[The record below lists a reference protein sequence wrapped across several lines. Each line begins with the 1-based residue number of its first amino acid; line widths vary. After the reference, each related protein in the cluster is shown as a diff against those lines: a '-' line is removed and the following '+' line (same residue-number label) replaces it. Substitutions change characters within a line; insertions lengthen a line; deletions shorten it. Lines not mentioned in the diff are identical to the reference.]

1 MVGYQHLL
9 AGEAVTGPAPAPHC
23 AGPGQADSNITFND
37 LTQHIPRRLHLVTW
51 RPGIFGK
58 KSQVSYGDVQTCK
71 RCLMGRRLC
80 VKGMFQGSPSA
91 YVNI

>member
-9 AGEAVTGPAPAPHC
+9 AGEAVTGPAPARHHTAP
-23 AGPGQADSNITFND
+23 PSRQADSNITFND

-58 KSQVSYGDVQTCK
+58 KSQVSYGDVQTLK
-71 RCLMGRRLC
+71 RCLTGLRLF
-80 VKGMFQGSPSA
+80 VKTKF
-91 YVNI
+91 

>member
-37 LTQHIPRRLHLVTW
+37 LTQHIPRRLHQVTW

-71 RCLMGRRLC
+71 RCLTGLQPC
-80 VKGMFQGSPSA
+80 VN
-91 YVNI
+91 VC